1 MLENTSDIL
10 TLKQLMQIL
19 HIGKNSALYLIHDNQ
34 IEGHMVAGKW
44 LICKEDV
51 EEYIMRH

>member
-51 EEYIMRH
+51 EE